1 MAPGRLMHEIPNLDA
16 QGLRRFALTTGGL
29 IAGAFGVA
37 LPLLFGWPLP
47 WWPFVAAA
55 PLILAGLIAPMTLR
69 PVYRGW
75 MRFGLLM
82 NRVTTP
88 LILGLLFTL
97 VFVPMGL
104 IMRLTGQDPL
114 RRRRPAE
121 ASTYRVP
128 SHAATR
134 ESMTRPF

>member
-1 MAPGRLMHEIPNLDA
+1 MHEIPNLDA
-16 QGLRRFALTTGGL
+16 QGLRHFALTTGGL

-37 LPLLFGWPLP
+37 LPLLFGVAGQDHGGVA
-47 WWPFVAAA
+47 FVAAA
-55 PLILAGLIAPMTLR
+55 PLILGGLLAPATLR

-97 VFVPMGL
+97 VFIPMGL
-104 IMRLTGQDPL
+104 IMRLTGHDPL
-114 RRRRPAE
+114 RRRRSAE